1 MKNTLFFFVLSL
13 FVNCNG
19 QEYNLTKASNDKV
32 YAQGRI
38 YFNKDGSGDF
48 AYSGVSFEIL
58 TNASSVI
65 ATFQDLSGPSHSN
78 YFNVIID
85 DSITQIIKL
94 SDKVQDYMLAQNLDT
109 TVFHSI
115 KIFKRTE
122 AFVGATRFL
131 GFKTTVGSVVKKPAV
146 PTKKMLLI
154 GDSFSCGY
162 GNMVEIQGPPE
173 GNPNVG
179 FTPINEDNYYAWGTI
194 AARVLNLQY
203 QCLAYS
209 GRGMYRNN
217 TGVKTNTMPNIY
229 DRIFPDDDA
238 SKKWKDKDYE
248 PDVIVIKLGT
258 NDFMYEAFQKIP
270 VDSAEYVATYIAFVD
285 RMHKIHPTAQI
296 ICVAG
301 GLMSDVWPEGKFAL
315 TRIKRMINEVVVKS
329 NQNFGNT
336 FCYYL
341 ELPTHFGT
349 YGEDWHPTKA
359 WHEKYAAILEG
370 KITEIIQP

>member
-1 MKNTLFFFVLSL
+1 MKHSLFLLILAF

-19 QEYNLTKASNDKV
+19 QSLHFTKASDDKV

-38 YFNKDGSGDF
+38 FFNKDGSGDF

-58 TNASSVI
+58 TNASSVL

-85 DSITQIIKL
+85 DSISLILKL
-94 SDKVQDYMLAQNLDT
+94 SDKVQDYSLADNLDT
-109 TVFHSI
+109 TVFHYI

-122 AFVGATRFL
+122 AFVGATKFL
-131 GFKTTVGSVVKKPAV
+131 GFKTSAASQVKKPAV

-162 GNMVEIQGPPE
+162 GNMVEIKGPPE

-194 AARVLNLQY
+194 AARKLNYQY
-203 QCLAYS
+203 HCLAYS

-229 DRIFPDDDA
+229 DRIFPDDA
-238 SKKWKDKDYE
+238 ESKKWKDKAYE

-258 NDFMYEAFQKIP
+258 NDFMYEAFQNIP
-270 VDSAEYVATYIAFVD
+270 VDSAEYVDTYIAFVE
-285 RMHKIHPTAQI
+285 RLHKLHPNAAI

-315 TRIKRMINEVVVKS
+315 TRIKRMITEVVEKS
-329 NQNFGNT
+329 NASFDASVCH
-336 FCYYL
+336 FL
-341 ELPTHFGT
+341 ELPTHYGT
-349 YGEDWHPTKA
+349 YGEDWHPTKV
-359 WHEKYAAILEG
+359 WHEKYALLLEE
-370 KITEIIQP
+370 KISSISKP